1 MTERTRVTNLFFK
14 RRRVLTGLGVVFG
27 TVFLFLGRSPAQ
39 MVNRPARQVTLFGI
53 VADPNN
59 QRIDRKLEK
68 IAPQLRSL
76 LPGHGF
82 KLLEVQSKRLA
93 PGQKMSCDFKANG
106 FSATT
111 TMVEPL
117 DPNGKVQ
124 LRVGLYQNE
133 GLQFETFVNTPP
145 NQLFFCDKLFSDG
158 SRLLIGV
165 AAR

>member
-1 MTERTRVTNLFFK
+1 MTEREAFTHFFD
-14 RRRVLTGLGVVFG
+14 RRHALSGLGVV
-27 TVFLFLGRSPAQ
+27 LAMLLLSGRSPAQ
-39 MVNRPARQVTLFGI
+39 GVDDAARQVTLFGI
-53 VADPNN
+53 VAIPNSQVIDP
-59 QRIDRKLEK
+59 KLEK
-68 IAPQLRSL
+68 IVPQLRAL

-93 PGQKMSCDFKANG
+93 PGQKLECDFKVNG
-106 FSATT
+106 FSGST

-117 DPNGKVQ
+117 DSNGKVQ
-124 LRVGLYQNE
+124 LKVGLYQDG

>member
-1 MTERTRVTNLFFK
+1 MTERTRDTNLFFK
-14 RRRVLTGLGVVFG
+14 RRRVLAGLGVAFG
-27 TVFLFLGRSPAQ
+27 TVFLGRAPAQ
-39 MVNRPARQVTLFGI
+39 MVDGPARQVTLFGI

-59 QRIDRKLEK
+59 HVIDPKLEK

-93 PGQKMSCDFKANG
+93 PGQKMSCDFKVNG